1 MRTGFTR
8 SFWRVVLA
16 VAPVVAGIVLAG
28 TRRPA
33 RSGFDDALARALLK
47 SDATLEAEIVA
58 ALKAQTA
65 AQEARIAGI
74 IGVTLEAY
82 RSAKRYLYAAPGQGF
97 AYFLNRFGDGGA
109 DFCRRTRYC
118 QRRAKVAKELKE
130 IGQIPDEFL
139 PAAGKAAEFVED
151 RMPESFGLLKECA
164 EFMAEELGDALIV
177 PIAARVVHS
186 GLEQICR
193 CCTRCKGVGVTSG
206 KKCPACKGTGE
217 APREQPGS
225 KQDNAP
231 RKSGPSPARRSKKKP
246 D

>member
-1 MRTGFTR
+1 MRTGFAR
-8 SFWRVVLA
+8 SIWRVVLA
-16 VAPVVAGIVLAG
+16 VVPVVAGIVLAG
-28 TRRPA
+28 TRKPP

-82 RSAKRYLYAAPGQGF
+82 RSAKRSLYAAPGQGF
-97 AYFLNRFGDGGA
+97 AYFLNRYGDGGA
-109 DFCRRTRYC
+109 GFCRRIRYC
-118 QRRAKVAKELKE
+118 QRRAKVAQELKE
-130 IGQIPDEFL
+130 IGEIPDEIQRG
-139 PAAGKAAEFVED
+139 ASKAVEFVED
-151 RMPESFGLLKECA
+151 KVPESFALLKECA
-164 EFMAEELGDALIV
+164 EFLAEELGDALIV

-186 GLEQICR
+186 GLEQICL
-193 CCTRCKGVGVTSG
+193 CCTRCKGMGVASG

-217 APREQPGS
+217 APREHPGPR
-225 KQDNAP
+225 KKNAP